1 MRVYAQQGSE
11 AMETMVKPE
20 DVLSSDPEI
29 VSGAVVFKGTRVPV
43 DALFENLADGMS
55 LEDFFDNFPTVEREQ
70 VEAVLRLAGQD
81 LKRFF
86 PRAA

>member
-1 MRVYAQQGSE
+1 MKIS
-11 AMETMVKPE
+11 

-43 DALFENLADGMS
+43 DAFFENIAGGMS
-55 LEDFFDNFPTVEREQ
+55 VEEFLNNFPTVERDQ
-70 VEAVLRLAGQD
+70 VETLLQVLAD
-81 LKRFF
+81 DTKRSF

>member
-1 MRVYAQQGSE
+1 MKIS
-11 AMETMVKPE
+11 

-43 DALFENLADGMS
+43 DAFFENIAAAMS
-55 LEDFFDNFPTVEREQ
+55 VEEFLDNFPTVERDQ
-70 VEAVLRLAGQD
+70 VEGLLRVLSDDA
-81 LKRFF
+81 KRSF

>member
-1 MRVYAQQGSE
+1 MKIS
-11 AMETMVKPE
+11 

-43 DALFENLADGMS
+43 DALFENIAGGMS
-55 LEDFFDNFPTVEREQ
+55 VEGFLRNFPTVEREQ
-70 VEAVLRLAGQD
+70 VDALLRALSEDA
-81 LKRFF
+81 KRQF

>member
-1 MRVYAQQGSE
+1 MKIS
-11 AMETMVKPE
+11 

-43 DALFENLADGMS
+43 DAFLENIAGGMS
-55 LEDFFDNFPTVEREQ
+55 IKEFLEDFPTVERYQIEALLQ
-70 VEAVLRLAGQD
+70 VLAD
-81 LKRFF
+81 DAKRSF

>member
-1 MRVYAQQGSE
+1 MKI
-11 AMETMVKPE
+11 T

-43 DALFENLADGMS
+43 DALFENMADGMS
-55 LEDFFDNFPTVEREQ
+55 VEEFVENFPTVEREQ
-70 VEAVLRLAGQD
+70 VEAVLQL
-81 LKRFF
+81 LTEEIKRHF